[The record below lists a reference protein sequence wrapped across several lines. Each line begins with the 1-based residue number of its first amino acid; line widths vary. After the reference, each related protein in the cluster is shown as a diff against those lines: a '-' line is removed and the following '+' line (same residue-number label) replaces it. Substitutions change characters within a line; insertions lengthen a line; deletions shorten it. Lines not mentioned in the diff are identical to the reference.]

1 MRVIIDRF
9 EGDFAVVE
17 LENKHFANMPKSLV
31 PQGAKEGCVLSIG
44 LDEEE
49 TEKRKQNISELT
61 DKSQDDFDSI
71 SNL

>member
-17 LENKHFANMPKSLV
+17 LENTLFANMPKSLV
-31 PQGAKEGCVLSIG
+31 PQGAKEGSALSIV

-49 TEKRKQNISELT
+49 TEKRKQNISRLIDT
-61 DKSQDDFDSI
+61 I
-71 SNL
+71 VN

>member
-1 MRVIIDRF
+1 MRIIIDRF

-31 PQGAKEGCVLSIG
+31 PQCAKEGSALSIE

-49 TEKRKQNISELT
+49 TEKRKLTISKLI
-61 DKSQDDFDSI
+61 DKSQDD
-71 SNL
+71 